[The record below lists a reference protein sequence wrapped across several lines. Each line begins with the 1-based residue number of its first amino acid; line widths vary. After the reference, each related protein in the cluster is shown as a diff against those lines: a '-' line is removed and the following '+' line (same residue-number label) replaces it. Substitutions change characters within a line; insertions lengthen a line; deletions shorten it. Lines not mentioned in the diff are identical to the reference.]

1 MIQHPAITAALAD
14 QRRRALI
21 AEAETAR
28 MAHATGDGSATW
40 SAPWFRPRRDPSIP
54 ATRVRLARLR
64 TARAS

>member
-28 MAHATGDGSATW
+28 MAHASRDGSATW
-40 SAPWFRPRRDPSIP
+40 RWPDSFGHVPRKRWGVGTYGP
-54 ATRVRLARLR
+54 ALSR
-64 TARAS
+64 